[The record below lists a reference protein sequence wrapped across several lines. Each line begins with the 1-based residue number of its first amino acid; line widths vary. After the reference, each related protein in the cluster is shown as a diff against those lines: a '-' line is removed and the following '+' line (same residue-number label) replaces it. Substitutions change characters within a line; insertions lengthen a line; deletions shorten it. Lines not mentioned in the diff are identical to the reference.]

1 MKKVREKVAI
11 AVAIASITTISSFV
25 ISNGKKVYAEEVRV
39 TATANVDNIKGNGKQ
54 LKDESPNVNTQEDKN
69 VKNKEVKTDGEKDVK
84 EIKNDKDIK
93 DKDSKEVKD
102 ENAEKVHNNKKDT
115 VKEVENK
122 ADQNNEDKINK
133 DKNVEVKSDE
143 IKTKD
148 NETSQKDKE
157 SKKSE
162 EKIEVGNKKAE
173 EKLDKNEALKSDY
186 ININEDVQAVTT
198 GTESQ
203 NNSVTDE
210 NKKDGWQT
218 IGGKTYYFENGKV
231 STGKKEVYDTKNGK
245 YKTYFFNEDGTL
257 VNKPG
262 IHTYTEYW
270 GEKRKVYVNNKGE
283 VESGWK
289 TIDGKTYYF
298 HQYNGMA
305 INICDIF
312 NGDKKETYL
321 FDEDG
326 VLTKGN
332 GLKEIDGKWYYF
344 NSDNSLE
351 IGWKVIDGK
360 TYYFDRYSGRAKGST
375 RIYDSNHEKY
385 KVYFFNEDGVLIT
398 EPGIHTYNLTWGGE
412 RKIYVNNKGEV
423 QSGWQTIDGKTY
435 YFDEDNGMVIGIRE
449 INNGDEK
456 KTYVFDEYGVLR
468 KGNGLKEIDKIWYY
482 FNSDNSLEI
491 GWKVIDG
498 KTYYFDRYSGRAKGS
513 TRIYDSN
520 HEKYKVYFFNEDGV
534 LITEPGIHTY
544 NLTWGGERKIYV
556 NNKGEV
562 QSGWQTID
570 GKTYYFDEDN
580 GMVIGIREINDGNKN
595 ERYLFDNNGVLVK
608 SAGWKEVDGR
618 WYYLNND
625 GSLECGWKTI
635 DGKTYYFDS
644 NSGMATMVKE
654 INNGSEN
661 KIYLFDKDGVLVK
674 GTGWKETNERWYYL
688 NSDNS
693 LLYGWQTINGKKYYL
708 DKYNGM
714 AKGLSCVNINDNYEV
729 YLFNEDGSL
738 VTGSGWKQIDGKWY
752 YFNNNNSLV
761 NGWKTI
767 NGKTYYFS
775 SNMSIGPTLIQGNR
789 PEKVDLYYFGEDGE
803 LINRKG
809 WTKLNDN
816 WFYFNDDS
824 SLKTKWQTIGGKTY
838 YFNETTGAMA
848 TGKKTIYDYFNHE
861 EKIYCFTSDGVLLKG
876 KGWFS
881 KYDEYNNYK
890 KVWCYIDENGVL
902 KTGCQTINGKDYY
915 FYCDG
920 KMATGIVNV
929 EGVTGNPKFYYFDNN
944 GELFKKEGWKKINEK
959 WYYLNEDGSLANEWK
974 KSGSDWY
981 YLNPNYG
988 MAIGPTKVQDD
999 MCLGINVYYFEE
1011 DGRLTNRTGWINHIN
1026 GEFSDWYYVENGG
1039 KAALGWNK
1047 INGTWYY
1054 FDSDAKM
1061 VTAPTRIFDKDSSKD
1076 KIYFFDKNGA
1086 YRRYSGW
1093 YELKPVDGEPCW
1105 YYFGEDGLAKTGWQ
1119 TINGNKY
1126 WFAPNGIMCKGIS
1139 TIFENEV
1146 EDGCYKVDLPTYL
1159 FNESGALVTSEGWHK
1174 VTLYDGDKWCY
1185 IDNTGVCK
1193 KGLAKINNKYY
1204 YFEPHEALM
1213 ETGVISIFGFN
1224 GNTEANY
1231 LFDDSGELNTSK
1243 GWHKCKDRYNSH
1255 YIWCYIGDNGE
1266 LAEGFKE
1273 IDGNKYYFK
1282 NGVMSTGNTQIEGTQ
1297 YYFNESGLIAKGW
1310 SQNKDGEYY
1319 YTDNNGIIQKGWQKI
1334 NGIWYYFD
1342 EGGVMSTGPKY
1353 MFDESTYD
1361 TKLYYFDNSGALQY
1375 KKGWV
1380 NHIGK
1385 YNNDWYYINSNNEL
1399 STDWQKIN
1407 GTWYYF
1413 YENGKMAKGSIA
1425 VTYSNGDKRYYC
1437 FDNSG
1442 AWVTNPG
1449 WHSWQ
1454 GEGNKT
1460 CWAYINND
1468 GSLAEGWK
1476 EINNKWYYFYKESKV
1491 MATGAVKE
1499 WDYKTNKPYI
1509 QHFFNEDGS
1518 WDDSEGWKSF
1528 KNLEYSPDLQWAY
1541 VESNGI
1547 LTSGW
1552 KKLGGQWYYFDEGT
1566 GFMVTEK
1573 RYIDGKLYEFNS
1585 NGTLKN

>member
-39 TATANVDNIKGNGKQ
+39 KATANVDNIKDNGKQ
-54 LKDESPNVNTQEDKN
+54 FKNESPKANTQEDTN
-69 VKNKEVKTDGEKDVK
+69 VKNEDLKTDEKKDIKEVESNFVKNVENKTEKINEDKSLENNNNKVATKLESSDKDVK
-84 EIKNDKDIK
+84 EIKNDKDSK

-102 ENAEKVHNNKKDT
+102 ENIEKVHNKKDT
-115 VKEVENK
+115 VEEVENK
-122 ADQNNEDKINK
+122 SNQNNEDKINR
-133 DKNVEVKSDE
+133 DKNVEVKSEE
-143 IKTKD
+143 IKSKD
-148 NETSQKDKE
+148 NETSKRDEE
-157 SKKSE
+157 SKKIKGE
-162 EKIEVGNKKAE
+162 NKEVE
-173 EKLDKNEALKSDY
+173 SKLDKNKALKSDY
-186 ININEDVQAVTT
+186 ININESGQALTV

-203 NNSVTDE
+203 NNSATDE

-231 STGKKEVYDTKNGK
+231 STGKKEVYDTKNGE
-245 YKTYFFNEDGTL
+245 YKTYFFNEDGAL
-257 VNKPG
+257 VTDTG
-262 IHTYTEYW
+262 IHDYCESW
-270 GEKRKVYVNNKGE
+270 GGKRKVYVNNKGE

-298 HQYNGMA
+298 DESNGMVTWVHEINENDKNKSYLFDKDGVLVKGSGWKEINGNWYYLNNDNSLLEGWKTIDDKTYYLDKYNGMV
-305 INICDIF
+305 
-312 NGDKKETYL
+312 NGVYEVNSRDKKETYL
-321 FDEDG
+321 FNKDG
-326 VLTKGN
+326 SLVKGN
-332 GLKEIDGKWYYF
+332 GLKEVNGTWYYF

-351 IGWKVIDGK
+351 NGWKIIDGK
-360 TYYFDRYSGRAKGST
+360 TYYFNK
-375 RIYDSNHEKY
+375 YDGKSRGCVRVYDDLNHEKY

-398 EPGIHTYNLTWGGE
+398 EPGIHTYHETWGGE
-412 RKIYVNNKGEV
+412 RKICINNKGEV

-435 YFDEDNGMVIGIRE
+435 YFDE
-449 INNGDEK
+449 
-456 KTYVFDEYGVLR
+456 
-468 KGNGLKEIDKIWYY
+468 
-482 FNSDNSLEI
+482 
-491 GWKVIDG
+491 
-498 KTYYFDRYSGRAKGS
+498 
-513 TRIYDSN
+513 
-520 HEKYKVYFFNEDGV
+520 H
-534 LITEPGIHTY
+534 
-544 NLTWGGERKIYV
+544 
-556 NNKGEV
+556 
-562 QSGWQTID
+562 
-570 GKTYYFDEDN
+570 
-580 GMVIGIREINDGNKN
+580 
-595 ERYLFDNNGVLVK
+595 
-608 SAGWKEVDGR
+608 
-618 WYYLNND
+618 
-625 GSLECGWKTI
+625 
-635 DGKTYYFDS
+635 
-644 NSGMATMVKE
+644 
-654 INNGSEN
+654 
-661 KIYLFDKDGVLVK
+661 
-674 GTGWKETNERWYYL
+674 
-688 NSDNS
+688 
-693 LLYGWQTINGKKYYL
+693 
-708 DKYNGM
+708 NGM
-714 AKGLSCVNINDNYEV
+714 AKGVSCISNEDNYEV

-738 VTGSGWKQIDGKWY
+738 VTGSGWKEIDGKWY

-775 SNMSIGPTLIQGNR
+775 SHMSIGPTLIQGNR
-789 PEKVDLYYFGEDGE
+789 PEKLDLYYFGEDGE

-809 WTKLNDN
+809 WAKLNDD

-848 TGKKTIYDYFNHE
+848 TGQRKINYDGE
-861 EKIYCFTSDGVLLKG
+861 IYCFTSDGSLLKG

-881 KYDEYNNYK
+881 KYDEYNNYR
-890 KVWCYIDENGVL
+890 KVWCYIDESGVL
-902 KTGCQTINGKDYY
+902 KTGYQTINGKDYY
-915 FYCDG
+915 FDYDG
-920 KMATGIVNV
+920 KM
-929 EGVTGNPKFYYFDNN
+929 VTGVVNIGGVIGEPNFYCFDNN
-944 GELFKKEGWKKINEK
+944 GALFKKEGWKKINEK
-959 WYYLNEDGSLANEWK
+959 WYYLNEDGSLVNGWK
-974 KSGSDWY
+974 NSGSDWY
-981 YLNPNYG
+981 YLNYHHG
-988 MAIGPTKVQDD
+988 MVSGPTKVIDNKKLD
-999 MCLGINVYYFEE
+999 YDVYYFEE

-1054 FDSDAKM
+1054 FNSDAKM

-1126 WFAPNGIMCKGIS
+1126 WFAPNGIMCKGTS

-1174 VTLYDGDKWCY
+1174 VTLYDEDKWCY

-1204 YFEPHEALM
+1204 YFEPHKALM
-1213 ETGVISIFGFN
+1213 ETGVISIYGFN
-1224 GNTEANY
+1224 GNKEANY
-1231 LFDDSGELNTSK
+1231 FFDDSGALNTSK
-1243 GWHKCKDRYNSH
+1243 GWHKCKDRYNSY
-1255 YIWCYIGDNGE
+1255 YIWCYIDDNGE

-1273 IDGNKYYFK
+1273 INGNKYYFK
-1282 NGVMSTGNTQIEGTQ
+1282 NGVMSTGKTEIEGNQ

-1334 NGIWYYFD
+1334 NGIWYYFND
-1342 EGGVMSTGPKY
+1342 GGVMATGPKY
-1353 MFDESTYD
+1353 MFDENTYD

-1399 STDWQKIN
+1399 STSWQNIN

-1413 YENGKMAKGSIA
+1413 YENGKMAKGSTA

-1454 GEGNKT
+1454 DEGNKT

-1476 EINNKWYYFYKESKV
+1476 EINNKWYYFYKENKV
-1491 MATGAVKE
+1491 MAKGAVKE

-1509 QHFFNEDGS
+1509 QHFFNEDGLGAIVNS
-1518 WDDSEGWKSF
+1518 SRGIIAAYKQEKYANYGEEAFADASRAAVEDMVADIRGA
-1528 KNLEYSPDLQWAY
+1528 LEA
-1541 VESNGI
+1541 
-1547 LTSGW
+1547 
-1552 KKLGGQWYYFDEGT
+1552 
-1566 GFMVTEK
+1566 
-1573 RYIDGKLYEFNS
+1573 R
-1585 NGTLKN
+1585 

>member
-54 LKDESPNVNTQEDKN
+54 LKDENPNVNTQEDKN
-69 VKNKEVKTDGEKDVK
+69 VKNKKVKTDGEKDVKEVESNFVKNDENKTEKISKDKSLEKKNDNVSTKLGSSDKDVK

-148 NETSQKDKE
+148 NETSQKDGE
-157 SKKSE
+157 SKKIE
-162 EKIEVGNKKAE
+162 EKIEVGNKE
-173 EKLDKNEALKSDY
+173 SESKLDKNEALKSDY
-186 ININEDVQAVTT
+186 ININEDGQAVTT

-218 IGGKTYYFENGKV
+218 IG
-231 STGKKEVYDTKNGK
+231 
-245 YKTYFFNEDGTL
+245 
-257 VNKPG
+257 
-262 IHTYTEYW
+262 
-270 GEKRKVYVNNKGE
+270 
-283 VESGWK
+283 
-289 TIDGKTYYF
+289 
-298 HQYNGMA
+298 
-305 INICDIF
+305 
-312 NGDKKETYL
+312 
-321 FDEDG
+321 
-326 VLTKGN
+326 
-332 GLKEIDGKWYYF
+332 
-344 NSDNSLE
+344 
-351 IGWKVIDGK
+351 
-360 TYYFDRYSGRAKGST
+360 
-375 RIYDSNHEKY
+375 
-385 KVYFFNEDGVLIT
+385 
-398 EPGIHTYNLTWGGE
+398 
-412 RKIYVNNKGEV
+412 
-423 QSGWQTIDGKTY
+423 
-435 YFDEDNGMVIGIRE
+435 
-449 INNGDEK
+449 
-456 KTYVFDEYGVLR
+456 
-468 KGNGLKEIDKIWYY
+468 
-482 FNSDNSLEI
+482 
-491 GWKVIDG
+491 
-498 KTYYFDRYSGRAKGS
+498 
-513 TRIYDSN
+513 
-520 HEKYKVYFFNEDGV
+520 
-534 LITEPGIHTY
+534 
-544 NLTWGGERKIYV
+544 
-556 NNKGEV
+556 
-562 QSGWQTID
+562 
-570 GKTYYFDEDN
+570 
-580 GMVIGIREINDGNKN
+580 
-595 ERYLFDNNGVLVK
+595 
-608 SAGWKEVDGR
+608 
-618 WYYLNND
+618 
-625 GSLECGWKTI
+625 
-635 DGKTYYFDS
+635 GKTYYFDS

-661 KIYLFDKDGVLVK
+661 KIYLFDKDGILVK
-674 GTGWKETNERWYYL
+674 GAGWKEANERWYYL

-838 YFNETTGAMA
+838 YFNETTGAMV

-902 KTGCQTINGKDYY
+902 KTGCQIINGKDYY

-944 GELFKKEGWKKINEK
+944 GELFKKEGWKKMNEK

-974 KSGSDWY
+974 KLGSDWY

-1093 YELKPVDGEPCW
+1093 YELKPVDGETCW

-1193 KGLAKINNKYY
+1193 K
-1204 YFEPHEALM
+1204 
-1213 ETGVISIFGFN
+1213 
-1224 GNTEANY
+1224 
-1231 LFDDSGELNTSK
+1231 
-1243 GWHKCKDRYNSH
+1243 
-1255 YIWCYIGDNGE
+1255 
-1266 LAEGFKE
+1266 
-1273 IDGNKYYFK
+1273 
-1282 NGVMSTGNTQIEGTQ
+1282 
-1297 YYFNESGLIAKGW
+1297 
-1310 SQNKDGEYY
+1310 
-1319 YTDNNGIIQKGWQKI
+1319 
-1334 NGIWYYFD
+1334 
-1342 EGGVMSTGPKY
+1342 
-1353 MFDESTYD
+1353 
-1361 TKLYYFDNSGALQY
+1361 
-1375 KKGWV
+1375 
-1380 NHIGK
+1380 
-1385 YNNDWYYINSNNEL
+1385 
-1399 STDWQKIN
+1399 
-1407 GTWYYF
+1407 
-1413 YENGKMAKGSIA
+1413 
-1425 VTYSNGDKRYYC
+1425 
-1437 FDNSG
+1437 
-1442 AWVTNPG
+1442 
-1449 WHSWQ
+1449 
-1454 GEGNKT
+1454 
-1460 CWAYINND
+1460 
-1468 GSLAEGWK
+1468 
-1476 EINNKWYYFYKESKV
+1476 
-1491 MATGAVKE
+1491 
-1499 WDYKTNKPYI
+1499 
-1509 QHFFNEDGS
+1509 
-1518 WDDSEGWKSF
+1518 
-1528 KNLEYSPDLQWAY
+1528 
-1541 VESNGI
+1541 
-1547 LTSGW
+1547 
-1552 KKLGGQWYYFDEGT
+1552 
-1566 GFMVTEK
+1566 
-1573 RYIDGKLYEFNS
+1573 
-1585 NGTLKN
+1585 

>member
-39 TATANVDNIKGNGKQ
+39 TATANVDNIKDNGKQ
-54 LKDESPNVNTQEDKN
+54 LKNESPKANTQEDTN
-69 VKNKEVKTDGEKDVK
+69 VKNKDLKTDEKKDIKEVESNFVKNAENKTEKINEDKSLENNNNKVSTKLESSDKGVK
-84 EIKNDKDIK
+84 EIKNDKDSK

-102 ENAEKVHNNKKDT
+102 ENVEKVHNNKKDT
-115 VKEVENK
+115 VEEVENK
-122 ADQNNEDKINK
+122 SDQNNEDKINR
-133 DKNVEVKSDE
+133 DKKVEVKSEE
-143 IKTKD
+143 IKSKD
-148 NETSQKDKE
+148 NETSKRDEE
-157 SKKSE
+157 SKK
-162 EKIEVGNKKAE
+162 IEVENKE
-173 EKLDKNEALKSDY
+173 VESKLDKNQALKSDY
-186 ININEDVQAVTT
+186 ININEYGQALTA

-210 NKKDGWQT
+210 NEKDGWQT

-231 STGKKEVYDTKNGK
+231 STGKKEVYDTKNGE
-245 YKTYFFNEDGTL
+245 YKTYFFNEDGAL
-257 VNKPG
+257 VTDTG
-262 IHTYTEYW
+262 IHDYCESW
-270 GEKRKVYVNNKGE
+270 GGKRKVYVNNKGE
-283 VESGWK
+283 VENGWK

-298 HQYNGMA
+298 DQYNGMLTNVHE
-305 INICDIF
+305 ID
-312 NGDKKETYL
+312 NGDKKEAYL
-321 FDEDG
+321 FDNDG
-326 VLTKGN
+326 VLREGT

-344 NSDNSLE
+344 NNDNSLAS
-351 IGWKVIDGK
+351 GWKVIDGK
-360 TYYFDRYSGRAKGST
+360 TYYFDESNGMVTWVHEINENGKNKSYLFDKDGVLVKGSGWKEINGNWYYLNNDNSLLEGWKT
-375 RIYDSNHEKY
+375 IDDRTYYLDKYNGMVNGVYEVNSGDKKETYLFNKDGSLVKGNGLKEVNGTWYYFNSDNSLENGWKIIDGKTYYFNKYDGRSRGCVRVYDDLNHEKY

-398 EPGIHTYNLTWGGE
+398 EPGIHTYHETWGGE
-412 RKIYVNNKGEV
+412 RKICINNKGEV

-435 YFDEDNGMVIGIRE
+435 YFDE
-449 INNGDEK
+449 
-456 KTYVFDEYGVLR
+456 
-468 KGNGLKEIDKIWYY
+468 
-482 FNSDNSLEI
+482 
-491 GWKVIDG
+491 
-498 KTYYFDRYSGRAKGS
+498 
-513 TRIYDSN
+513 
-520 HEKYKVYFFNEDGV
+520 H
-534 LITEPGIHTY
+534 
-544 NLTWGGERKIYV
+544 
-556 NNKGEV
+556 
-562 QSGWQTID
+562 
-570 GKTYYFDEDN
+570 
-580 GMVIGIREINDGNKN
+580 
-595 ERYLFDNNGVLVK
+595 
-608 SAGWKEVDGR
+608 
-618 WYYLNND
+618 
-625 GSLECGWKTI
+625 
-635 DGKTYYFDS
+635 
-644 NSGMATMVKE
+644 
-654 INNGSEN
+654 
-661 KIYLFDKDGVLVK
+661 
-674 GTGWKETNERWYYL
+674 
-688 NSDNS
+688 
-693 LLYGWQTINGKKYYL
+693 
-708 DKYNGM
+708 NGM
-714 AKGLSCVNINDNYEV
+714 AKGVSCISTGYNYEV

-738 VTGSGWKQIDGKWY
+738 VTGNGWKEINGKWY
-752 YFNNNNSLV
+752 YFNNNNSLA

-775 SNMSIGPTLIQGNR
+775 SHMSIGPTLIQGNR
-789 PEKVDLYYFGEDGE
+789 PEKLDLYYFGEDGE

-809 WTKLNDN
+809 WAKLNDD

-848 TGKKTIYDYFNHE
+848 TGQKTTYDYFNHE
-861 EKIYCFTSDGVLLKG
+861 EKIYCFTSDGSLLKG

-890 KVWCYIDENGVL
+890 KVWFYIDEDGVL
-902 KTGCQTINGKDYY
+902 KTGYQTINGKDYY

-959 WYYLNEDGSLANEWK
+959 WYYLNEYGSLVNEWK

-1054 FDSDAKM
+1054 FNSDAKM

-1086 YRRYSGW
+1086 YRKYSGW

-1126 WFAPNGIMCKGIS
+1126 WFAPNGIMCKGTS

-1174 VTLYDGDKWCY
+1174 VTLYDEDKWCY

-1204 YFEPHEALM
+1204 YFEPHAALM
-1213 ETGVISIFGFN
+1213 ETGVISIYGFN
-1224 GNTEANY
+1224 GNKEANY
-1231 LFDDSGELNTSK
+1231 FFDDSGALNTSK
-1243 GWHKCKDRYNSH
+1243 GWHKCKDRYNSY
-1255 YIWCYIGDNGE
+1255 YIWCYIDDNGE

-1273 IDGNKYYFK
+1273 INGNKYYFK
-1282 NGVMSTGNTQIEGTQ
+1282 NGVMSTGKTEIEGNQ

-1334 NGIWYYFD
+1334 NGIWYYFND
-1342 EGGVMSTGPKY
+1342 GGVMATGPKY
-1353 MFDESTYD
+1353 MFDENTYD

-1399 STDWQKIN
+1399 STSWQNIN

-1413 YENGKMAKGSIA
+1413 YENGKMAKGSTE

-1454 GEGNKT
+1454 DEFNNT

-1476 EINNKWYYFYKESKV
+1476 EINNKWYYFYKENKV
-1491 MATGAVKE
+1491 MAKGAVKE

-1518 WDDSEGWKSF
+1518 WDASEGWKSF

-1541 VESNGI
+1541 VESNGR
-1547 LTSGW
+1547 LASGW
-1552 KKLGGQWYYFDEGT
+1552 KMIGGQWYYFDEGN

-1573 RYIDGKLYEFNS
+1573 RDINGKFYEFNS

>member
-39 TATANVDNIKGNGKQ
+39 TATANVDNIKNNGKQ
-54 LKDESPNVNTQEDKN
+54 LKNESPKANTQEDTN
-69 VKNKEVKTDGEKDVK
+69 VKNEDLKTDEKKDIKEVESNFVKNVENKTEKINEDKSLENNNNKVSTKLESSDKDVK
-84 EIKNDKDIK
+84 EIKNDKDSK

-102 ENAEKVHNNKKDT
+102 ENIEKVHNKKDT
-115 VKEVENK
+115 VEEVENK
-122 ADQNNEDKINK
+122 SDQNNEDKINR
-133 DKNVEVKSDE
+133 DKNVEVKSEE
-143 IKTKD
+143 IKSKD
-148 NETSQKDKE
+148 NETSKRDEE
-157 SKKSE
+157 SKK
-162 EKIEVGNKKAE
+162 IEGENKE
-173 EKLDKNEALKSDY
+173 VEIKLDKNQALKSDY
-186 ININEDVQAVTT
+186 ININESGQAVIA

-210 NKKDGWQT
+210 NEKDGWQT

-231 STGKKEVYDTKNGK
+231 STGKKEVYDTKNGE
-245 YKTYFFNEDGTL
+245 YKTYFFNEDGAL
-257 VNKPG
+257 VTDTG
-262 IHTYTEYW
+262 IHDYCESW
-270 GEKRKVYVNNKGE
+270 GGKRKVYVNNKGE
-283 VESGWK
+283 VENGWKTIDGKTYYFDQYNGMLTNVHEIDNGDKKEAYLFDNDGVLRKGTGLKEIDGKWYYFNKDNSLASGWK

-298 HQYNGMA
+298 DTYSGRAKGSIRIYDSNHEKYKVYLFNEDGALITEPGIHTYHENWGGERKIYVNNKGEVQSGWQIIDGKTYYFDESNGMVTWVHEINENDKNKSYLFDKDGVLVKGSGWKEINGNWYYLNNDNSLLEGWKTIDDRTYYLDKYNGMV
-305 INICDIF
+305 NGVYEV
-312 NGDKKETYL
+312 NSGDKKETYL
-321 FDEDG
+321 FNKDG
-326 VLTKGN
+326 SLVKGN
-332 GLKEIDGKWYYF
+332 GLKEVNGTWYYF

-351 IGWKVIDGK
+351 NGWKIIDGK
-360 TYYFDRYSGRAKGST
+360 TYYFNKYDGRSRGCV
-375 RIYDSNHEKY
+375 RVYDDLNHEKY

-398 EPGIHTYNLTWGGE
+398 EPGIHTYHETWGGE
-412 RKIYVNNKGEV
+412 RKICINNKGEV

-435 YFDEDNGMVIGIRE
+435 YFDE
-449 INNGDEK
+449 
-456 KTYVFDEYGVLR
+456 
-468 KGNGLKEIDKIWYY
+468 
-482 FNSDNSLEI
+482 
-491 GWKVIDG
+491 
-498 KTYYFDRYSGRAKGS
+498 
-513 TRIYDSN
+513 
-520 HEKYKVYFFNEDGV
+520 H
-534 LITEPGIHTY
+534 
-544 NLTWGGERKIYV
+544 
-556 NNKGEV
+556 
-562 QSGWQTID
+562 
-570 GKTYYFDEDN
+570 
-580 GMVIGIREINDGNKN
+580 
-595 ERYLFDNNGVLVK
+595 
-608 SAGWKEVDGR
+608 
-618 WYYLNND
+618 
-625 GSLECGWKTI
+625 
-635 DGKTYYFDS
+635 
-644 NSGMATMVKE
+644 
-654 INNGSEN
+654 
-661 KIYLFDKDGVLVK
+661 
-674 GTGWKETNERWYYL
+674 
-688 NSDNS
+688 
-693 LLYGWQTINGKKYYL
+693 
-708 DKYNGM
+708 NGM
-714 AKGLSCVNINDNYEV
+714 AKGVSCISNGDNYEV

-738 VTGSGWKQIDGKWY
+738 VTGNGWKEIDGKWY
-752 YFNNNNSLV
+752 YFNNNNILA

-775 SNMSIGPTLIQGNR
+775 SHMSIGPTLIQGNR
-789 PEKVDLYYFGEDGE
+789 PEKLDLYYFGEDGE

-809 WTKLNDN
+809 WAKLNDD

-848 TGKKTIYDYFNHE
+848 TGQKTTYDYFNHE
-861 EKIYCFTSDGVLLKG
+861 EKIYCFTSDGSLLKG

-890 KVWCYIDENGVL
+890 KVWFYIDEDGVL
-902 KTGCQTINGKDYY
+902 KTGYQTINGKDYY

-959 WYYLNEDGSLANEWK
+959 WYYLNEDGSLVNEWK

-1054 FDSDAKM
+1054 FNSDAKM

-1093 YELKPVDGEPCW
+1093 YELKPVDGETCW

-1126 WFAPNGIMCKGIS
+1126 YFEFHGRMYKGVS
-1139 TIFENEV
+1139 TIFEKEV
-1146 EDGCYKVDLPTYL
+1146 DEDFYRVDLPTYL

-1174 VTLYDGDKWCY
+1174 VTLYDGEKWCY
-1185 IDNTGVCK
+1185 TDNTGLCK
-1193 KGLAKINNKYY
+1193 KRLEKINNKYY
-1204 YFEPHEALM
+1204 YFEPHNGLM
-1213 ETGVISIFGFN
+1213 ETGVISIYGFN
-1224 GNTEANY
+1224 GNKEANY
-1231 LFDDSGELNTSK
+1231 FFDESGALNTSK

-1255 YIWCYIGDNGE
+1255 YIWCYIDDNGE

-1273 IDGNKYYFK
+1273 INGNKYYFES
-1282 NGVMSTGNTQIEGTQ
+1282 GVMSTGKTEIEGNQ

-1334 NGIWYYFD
+1334 NGIWYYFND
-1342 EGGVMSTGPKY
+1342 GGVMATGPKY
-1353 MFDESTYD
+1353 MFDENTYD

-1399 STDWQKIN
+1399 STDWQNIN

-1413 YENGKMAKGSIA
+1413 YENGKMAKGSTA

-1454 GEGNKT
+1454 DEFNNT

-1476 EINNKWYYFYKESKV
+1476 EINNKWYYFYKENKV
-1491 MATGAVKE
+1491 MAKGAVKE

-1518 WDDSEGWKSF
+1518 WDASEGWKSF

-1541 VESNGI
+1541 VESNGR
-1547 LTSGW
+1547 LASGW
-1552 KKLGGQWYYFDEGT
+1552 KMIGGQWYYFDEGN

-1573 RYIDGKLYEFNS
+1573 RYINGKFYEFNS